1 MAKRKADASPEAK
14 STKKPTKQPTGAA
27 SVSICIPSGVISCKN
42 AYNLQQKT
50 MIAYQIAKASLI
62 YNVAEI
68 IVLKE
73 SPIKQEELVAEAPVG
88 EKKQNVSTVGK
99 KLVFD
104 EDDTSTTSQS
114 AETTPYKERGDEEA
128 NDNVDGSNDD
138 NSSNDDDDAL
148 LLASLLQFFITPP
161 YLVKTMF
168 SPRLNP
174 KFTHILPK
182 FKYAFKLPK
191 IPSLPFMQ
199 NNNVYQDFKEGI
211 IIPRETP
218 KIKSSSQKGKLVP
231 SPHKVTV
238 SKYANI
244 GESEAM
250 KLDIAREVPVYSR
263 VTIDVR
269 NKTIVSAKQ
278 AYGVSG
284 YKSSFGYHVRMVNE
298 HQFNK
303 VFTSSPLSD
312 GYSQTIFVNCD
323 DYFDKWGKTVEEEVA
338 LSPTELGTEKKSSDK
353 NLLMILGN
361 YATIQRNFE
370 SDEAKSAIFE
380 GLDSVSKLFDYRLD
394 TPKGCKVEEATLIA
408 LTKLLQ

>member
-1 MAKRKADASPEAK
+1 MAKRKAESATSEAK
-14 STKKPTKQPTGAA
+14 STKKPTRQQTAP
-27 SVSICIPSGVISCKN
+27 SISICVPSSVISSKN

-62 YNVAEI
+62 YDVAEI
-68 IVLKE
+68 IVLTE
-73 SPIKQEELVAEAPVG
+73 STTKQEGKGGQSEEEKKDISSSIGKKVVFDDNGENDIGSSAPV
-88 EKKQNVSTVGK
+88 ENPTDTE
-99 KLVFD
+99 LD
-104 EDDTSTTSQS
+104 ENTD
-114 AETTPYKERGDEEA
+114 ER
-128 NDNVDGSNDD
+128 VNDD
-138 NSSNDDDDAL
+138 KDDAL

-161 YLVKTMF
+161 YLIKTMF

-174 KFTHILPK
+174 KFGQVLPK

-199 NNNVYQDFKEGI
+199 NNNVHEHFKEGI

-218 KIKSSSQKGKLVP
+218 KIKSKTDKQKLVP
-231 SPHKVTV
+231 SPNKVTV
-238 SKYANI
+238 SKYVNI

-278 AYGVSG
+278 AYGING
-284 YKSSFGYHVRMVNE
+284 HKSSFGYHVRMVNDN
-298 HQFNK
+298 QFNK
-303 VFTSSPLSD
+303 VFTNSPLSD

-323 DYFDKWGKTVEEEVA
+323 DYFDKWSKLVDESVP
-338 LSPTELGTEKKSSDK
+338 LFEKKGDANGNND
-353 NLLMILGN
+353 NLLIILGN
-361 YATIQRNFE
+361 YGTIQRNFQ
-370 SDEAKSAIFE
+370 SDEAKSSIFE
-380 GLDSVSKLFDYRLD
+380 GLDNVSKLFDCRLD
-394 TPKGCKVEEATLIA
+394 IPKGCRIEDATLIA